1 MINLLLNIK
10 VMIKHYDV
18 FFYNMCYDVYYYL
31 IKFQL
36 KTLPMH
42 GERKGQIVLDDNLN
56 QRT

>member
-42 GERKGQIVLDDNLN
+42 GEIKKTNCIRG
-56 QRT
+56 

>member
-18 FFYNMCYDVYYYL
+18 FFYNMCYDVYYYF

-36 KTLPMH
+36 KTPPMH
-42 GERKGQIVLDDNLN
+42 GEIKKTNCIRGNLN
-56 QRT
+56 QKS